1 MQQQQYPP
9 QYGQPA
15 PPQYGQPAPAPGYYG
30 PRY

>member
-1 MQQQQYPP
+1 MQQQ

-15 PPQYGQPAPAPGYYG
+15 PPQYGQPAPAPGYNG

>member
-1 MQQQQYPP
+1 MQQQ